1 MTSARRMLSAKW
13 RGRLRSPALAPQGG
27 RLSNPR
33 RRVSVRLAA
42 HIASGFKSRQE
53 DLCKGLT
60 SCRQRQTG
68 SREGTVEGPS
78 QTLARNESER
88 DSAAPAGGRGGR
100 GEARPRKRARGWRWG
115 GGDRGGRALGR
126 AEIAQARPR

>member
-88 DSAAPAGGRGGR
+88 DSAAPAGALAERGG
-100 GEARPRKRARGWRWG
+100 ARPRKRSPDLRGDG
-115 GGDRGGRALGR
+115 GQKRRGVRGST
-126 AEIAQARPR
+126 P